1 LKFHF
6 KLENFLKTKMSSA
19 TDQIDEKKNESDVK
33 QDADVKK
40 EEEKTELEK
49 ANKNIEAGNEKCM
62 KNYKFN
68 IFSSRMNMD

>member
-1 LKFHF
+1 
-6 KLENFLKTKMSSA
+6 MSST

-40 EEEKTELEK
+40 EEEETELEK

-62 KNYKFN
+62 KNSK
-68 IFSSRMNMD
+68 